1 LHRSTPKLRGKYR
14 LDLNAL
20 RKIPKQAFYYPNT
33 RNLVELK
40 QQGMV
45 YAVCKKGYEKG
56 RVLILTYLPWPDG
69 SLIWVGIDY
78 YDLQDSC
85 KTLKKLFS
93 KRYESVA
100 SNEVKR
106 IYEVLGLREI
116 GW

>member
-1 LHRSTPKLRGKYR
+1 
-14 LDLNAL
+14 
-20 RKIPKQAFYYPNT
+20 
-33 RNLVELK
+33 
-40 QQGMV
+40 
-45 YAVCKKGYEKG
+45 
-56 RVLILTYLPWPDG
+56 
-69 SLIWVGIDY
+69 
-78 YDLQDSC
+78 LQDSC